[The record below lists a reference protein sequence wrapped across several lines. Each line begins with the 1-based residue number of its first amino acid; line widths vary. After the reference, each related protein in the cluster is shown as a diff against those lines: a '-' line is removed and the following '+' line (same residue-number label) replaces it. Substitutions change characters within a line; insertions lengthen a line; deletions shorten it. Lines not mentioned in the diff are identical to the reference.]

1 MTIHGVE
8 YDVLFDGVH
17 GNSDRDLMLEEDRIP
32 VKREHVAVEPT
43 RWSVTHRRDDGET
56 LTAILAC
63 CKAHACTKHDLKAA
77 TGVSEHAVNAAVRKL
92 RHDELI
98 QVVGTT
104 QGRARGRWLRQ
115 YAGTA

>member
-1 MTIHGVE
+1 MTIQGVE
-8 YDVLFDGVH
+8 YEVFFGGTHYGADQDLLCCDPIL
-17 GNSDRDLMLEEDRIP
+17 DKRDAPPI
-32 VKREHVAVEPT
+32 EPT
-43 RWSVTHRRDDGET
+43 RWSVTHRRDDGAT

-63 CKAHACTKHDLKAA
+63 CQERACTKHDLKAA
-77 TGVSEHAVNAAVRKL
+77 TGFSEHAVNAAVRKL